1 MQRVNVAN
9 EFKDL
14 AFDFFFH
21 FSRFEYAL
29 KANGFLKSAAFGSNA
44 DANWDACVKK
54 FEGSYSPGTDALEL
68 TELAPKKQIVGRD
81 RQLGWADVGFGAS
94 ASELEKVSRHLRT
107 TRNNLFHG
115 GKNGGG
121 GWDDSARNIN
131 IVSAGTKVL
140 FSLAELGKLMND
152 FNCEY

>member
-44 DANWDACVKK
+44 DANWDAFVKK

-81 RQLGWADVGFGAS
+81 RQLGWADVGFWGKRVRVGKSQPA
-94 ASELEKVSRHLRT
+94 LE
-107 TRNNLFHG
+107 NNEEQPVPR
-115 GKNGGG
+115 GKERRWRMGRQCKEYQHRFRGHQG
-121 GWDDSARNIN
+121 S
-131 IVSAGTKVL
+131 
-140 FSLAELGKLMND
+140 FQLG
-152 FNCEY
+152 